1 MAEHRFTFTT
11 SGDDASNISIAL
23 DFYIRVLIGQYDVL
37 SGNSYCLS
45 EVGGIYSGSEADKF
59 LLQIRDILLP
69 ELSEYGPYGSHGVYS
84 PHRDIRAGEA
94 YNIYQELRYR
104 RAYFEHPEGGYSVE
118 FDTPLWAKDDP
129 FPHPEVSCHLD
140 IYDKPRAAFTL
151 CKEQLQIILDA
162 LDMYLSYLQH
172 HYFGLFSYLSSDSDV
187 LECAKKIEKICEE
200 EQVSAEDMEWQ
211 KKRISDFEET
221 RKLVYRKDRQSWI
234 MQEFGQSEEEVASQH
249 TQEFQRGVTTG
260 KPEGEA
266 RFASLIR
273 VMSKDGDVED
283 FEKVAND
290 VAFREEMY
298 KKYSL

>member
-11 SGDDASNISIAL
+11 PGDDASNISIAL

-45 EVGGIYSGSEADKF
+45 EVGGIYSGSEVDRF

-69 ELSEYGPYGSHGVYS
+69 ELSNYGPGGSHGIYS
-84 PHRDIRAGEA
+84 PHRDVRAGEA

-104 RAYFEHPEGGYSVE
+104 RAYFNHPEGGYSVD

-129 FPHPEVSCHLD
+129 FPHPEVSFHLD
-140 IYDKPRAAFTL
+140 IYGKPRAAFTL

-200 EQVSAEDMEWQ
+200 ESVPEKDQEW
-211 KKRISDFEET
+211 KNKRISDFEKT
-221 RKLVYRKDRQSWI
+221 RKLVYRKGRQSWI
-234 MQEFGQSEEEVASQH
+234 MQEGGQSEEESVQ
-249 TQEFQRGVTTG
+249 Q
-260 KPEGEA
+260 
-266 RFASLIR
+266 
-273 VMSKDGDVED
+273 
-283 FEKVAND
+283 
-290 VAFREEMY
+290 
-298 KKYSL
+298 